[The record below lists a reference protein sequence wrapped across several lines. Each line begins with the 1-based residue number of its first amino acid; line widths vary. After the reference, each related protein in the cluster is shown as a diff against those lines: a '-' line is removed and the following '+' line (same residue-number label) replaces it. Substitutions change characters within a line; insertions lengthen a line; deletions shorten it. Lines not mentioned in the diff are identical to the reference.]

1 MGKSEV
7 VGRSEIILF
16 TKPIFKMEEKE
27 SYFKYQMNGFNDPDL
42 EKFQFLSYSPMIKKE
57 FARSIAEEEY
67 IDSYIEAAKIIA
79 ESSMIQNPAIKFT
92 IKEYSLALPCIF
104 LCRQALEL
112 SIKRSISKKKLPYA
126 AIHSL
131 QDLWKKLQD
140 TIRNELSS
148 SEDIELLDNME
159 RFIVL
164 MGEFD
169 NEKGTKLRYSEG
181 KDGKASQDKLVFVNL
196 QQITE
201 TTELFIKQLMFFS
214 EI

>member
-1 MGKSEV
+1 MGK
-7 VGRSEIILF
+7 
-16 TKPIFKMEEKE
+16 KE
-27 SYFKYQMNGFNDPDL
+27 LYFKYQMNGLNDPDL
-42 EKFQFLSYSPMIKKE
+42 EKFQFLSYSPTIKEE
-57 FARSIAEEEY
+57 FAHNKAEEEY

-79 ESSMIQNPAIKFT
+79 KNSKVANPIIQFT

-126 AIHSL
+126 AIHNL
-131 QDLWKKLQD
+131 QDLWKKLRD
-140 TIRNELSS
+140 AIGNELCS
-148 SEDIELLDNME
+148 SEDSELLDNME
-159 RFIVL
+159 MFIVL

-201 TTELFIKQLMFFS
+201 TTELFVKQLMLFS
-214 EI
+214 KI